1 MDMDN
6 VLVIGAGFMGGGI
19 AQVVA
24 QGGYTVYLQDI
35 NHDSLERTMAQIKW
49 STEKLAS
56 RGKIKDSAKAVQDRI
71 TVVKDLAI
79 APKCQWVIE
88 VVFEDEN
95 MKKDLFKELDAAC
108 PVETILASNTS
119 SIPITRLA
127 SLTKHPER
135 VVGLHYFGPVPMM
148 RLVEVIKGEKTSD
161 AVFKKSVDFINSIG
175 QYPVKVMKDIPGFIM
190 NRVSGVAFR
199 EALSLVENGIATVED
214 VDKGMHYGFNW
225 NIGPFEIAD
234 NAGIDTYVRVGK
246 SFAAL
251 GAGEI
256 AAASPLMEK
265 MLKAGRLG
273 RKVGK
278 GFYDYTPDGKQIP
291 FDVTKL

>member
-1 MDMDN
+1 
-6 VLVIGAGFMGGGI
+6 
-19 AQVVA
+19 
-24 QGGYTVYLQDI
+24 
-35 NHDSLERTMAQIKW
+35 MAQIRW
-49 STEKLAS
+49 STEKLAGK
-56 RGKIKDSAKAVQDRI
+56 GKIKDSAKAVQDRI
-71 TVVKDLAI
+71 NVVKDLAI

-95 MKKDLFKELDAAC
+95 MKKELFRKLDAAC

-135 VVGLHYFGPVPMM
+135 VAGLHFFGPVPMM

-199 EALSLVENGIATVED
+199 EALSLVENGVATVED

-251 GAGEI
+251 GAGDI
-256 AAASPLMEK
+256 VAASTLMEK

-278 GFYDYTPDGKQIP
+278 GFYDYTPDGKQVP
-291 FDVTKL
+291 FDVNTL

>member
-1 MDMDN
+1 MDN

-35 NHDSLERTMAQIKW
+35 NLESLEKTITQIRW
-49 STEKLAS
+49 STDKLAS
-56 RGKIKDSAKAVQDRI
+56 KGKIKDSAKAVQDRI
-71 TVVKDLAI
+71 NVVKDLAI

-95 MKKDLFKELDAAC
+95 MKKELFRELDASC

-135 VVGLHYFGPVPMM
+135 VAGLHFFGPVPMM

-161 AVFKKSVDFINSIG
+161 AIFKKSVDFINSIG

-190 NRVSGVAFR
+190 NRVNGVAFR

-251 GAGEI
+251 GAGDI
-256 AAASPLMEK
+256 VAASTLMEK

-291 FDVTKL
+291 FDVNTL

>member
-1 MDMDN
+1 MDN

-24 QGGYTVYLQDI
+24 QGGYTVYLQDM
-35 NHDSLERTMAQIKW
+35 NQDAVEKTMAQIKW
-49 STEKLAS
+49 STEKLAGK
-56 RGKIKDSAKAVQDRI
+56 GKIKDSAKAVQDRI
-71 TVVKDLAI
+71 NVVKDLSI

-88 VVFEDEN
+88 VVYEDEN
-95 MKKDLFKELDAAC
+95 MKKELFKELDAAC

-135 VVGLHYFGPVPMM
+135 VVGLHFFGPVPMM
-148 RLVEVIKGEKTSD
+148 KLVEVIKGEKTSD
-161 AVFKKSVDFINSIG
+161 TVFKKSVDFINSIG

-190 NRVSGVAFR
+190 NRVSGAAFR
-199 EALSLVENGIATVED
+199 EALALVEKGIATVED

-234 NAGIDTYVRVGK
+234 NAGIDTYVRVGR

-251 GAGEI
+251 GAGDI
-256 AAASPLMEK
+256 VAASPLMEK

-278 GFYDYTPDGKQIP
+278 GFYDYTSDGKQVP

>member
-1 MDMDN
+1 MDN
-6 VLVIGAGFMGGGI
+6 VMVIGAGFMGGGI
-19 AQVVA
+19 AQVAA
-24 QGGYTVYLQDI
+24 QAGYNVYLQDTKPEALSQ
-35 NHDSLERTMAQIKW
+35 SLAQIKW

-56 RGKIKDSAKAVQDRI
+56 KGRIKDTAKAVQDRI
-71 TVVKDLAI
+71 TAASDLSA

-88 VVFEDEN
+88 AVFEDEN
-95 MKKDLFKELDAAC
+95 MKKELFRDLDAAC
-108 PVETILASNTS
+108 PVETTLASNTS

-127 SLTKHPER
+127 SLTKRPER
-135 VVGLHYFGPVPMM
+135 VVGLHFFGPVPMM
-148 RLVEVIKGEKTSD
+148 RLVEVIKGEKTSN
-161 AVFKKSVDFINSIG
+161 AVFTKSVDFIASLG

-199 EALSLVENGIATVED
+199 EALSLVEKGIASVED
-214 VDKGMHYGFNW
+214 VDKGMRYGFNW
-225 NIGPFEIAD
+225 NVGPFEIAD

-251 GAGEI
+251 GASDI
-256 AAASPLMEK
+256 ASSSPIMEK

-278 GFYDYTPDGKQIP
+278 GFYDYSPDGKMVP
-291 FDVTKL
+291 FDITKL

>member
-1 MDMDN
+1 MDN
-6 VLVIGAGFMGGGI
+6 VLVIGAGFMGGGM
-19 AQVVA
+19 AQVAA
-24 QGGYTVYLQDI
+24 QAGYNVYLQDMNPESI
-35 NHDSLERTMAQIKW
+35 AKSMAQIKW

-56 RGKIKDSAKAVQDRI
+56 KGRIKDSAQVVQDRI
-71 TVVKDLAI
+71 TAVKDLSI

-88 VVFEDEN
+88 AVFEDEK
-95 MKKDLFKELDAAC
+95 MKKEMFRDLDASC

-127 SLTKHPER
+127 SLAKHQER
-135 VVGLHYFGPVPMM
+135 VVGLHFFGPVPMM

-161 AVFKKSVDFINSIG
+161 AVFSKSVDFIASLG

-190 NRVSGVAFR
+190 NRVNGVAFR
-199 EALSLVENGIATVED
+199 EALSLVEKGIATVED
-214 VDKGMHYGFNW
+214 VDQGMRYGFNW

-251 GAGEI
+251 GASDI
-256 AAASPLMEK
+256 AASSPLMEK

-278 GFYDYTPDGKQIP
+278 GFYDYSPDGKVTP

>member
-1 MDMDN
+1 MDN

-24 QGGYTVYLQDI
+24 QGGYTVYVQDI
-35 NHDSLERTMAQIKW
+35 NPESLERTMAQIKW

-56 RGKIKDSAKAVQDRI
+56 KGRIKDTAKAVQERI
-71 TVVKDLAI
+71 NVVKDLSI

-88 VVFEDEN
+88 VVFEDEK
-95 MKKDLFKELDAAC
+95 MKQDLFKDLDAAC

-127 SLTKHPER
+127 SLTRHPER
-135 VVGLHYFGPVPMM
+135 VVGLHFFGPVPMM

-161 AVFKKSVDFINSIG
+161 AVFKKSVDLINSIG

-199 EALSLVENGIATVED
+199 EALYLVENGIATVED
-214 VDKGMHYGFNW
+214 VDKGMHFGFNW

-251 GAGEI
+251 GAGDI

>member
-1 MDMDN
+1 MDN

-35 NHDSLERTMAQIKW
+35 NLESLEKTMAQIRW
-49 STEKLAS
+49 STDKLAS
-56 RGKIKDSAKAVQDRI
+56 KGKITDSAKAVQDRI
-71 TVVKDLAI
+71 NVVKDLAI

-95 MKKDLFKELDAAC
+95 MKKELFRELDAAC
-108 PVETILASNTS
+108 PVKTILASNTS

-135 VVGLHYFGPVPMM
+135 VAGLHFFGPVPMM

-234 NAGIDTYVRVGK
+234 NAGIDTYVRVGR

-251 GAGEI
+251 GAGDI
-256 AAASPLMEK
+256 VAASPLMEK

-278 GFYDYTPDGKQIP
+278 GFYDYTPDGRQVP
-291 FDVTKL
+291 FDVNTL

>member
-1 MDMDN
+1 MDK
-6 VLVIGAGFMGGGI
+6 VFVIGAGFMGGGI

-24 QGGYTVYLQDI
+24 QAGYTVFLYDNKQEAIENTL
-35 NHDSLERTMAQIKW
+35 RQIKW

-56 RGKIKDSAKAVQDRI
+56 KGKIKDSAKAVQDRI
-71 TVVKDLAI
+71 NAVKDISTARD
-79 APKCQWVIE
+79 CQWVIE
-88 VVFEDEN
+88 AVYEDEK
-95 MKKDLFKELDAAC
+95 MKKELFKELDAMC

-127 SLTKHPER
+127 SLTKHPQR
-135 VVGLHYFGPVPMM
+135 VVGMHFFGPVPMM

-161 AVFKKSVDFINSIG
+161 KVFNKSVDFVNSLG

-190 NRVSGVAFR
+190 NRISGAAFR
-199 EALSLVENGIATVED
+199 EALSLVEQGIATVED

-234 NAGIDTYVRVGK
+234 NAGLDTYVRVGK
-246 SFAAL
+246 AFKAL
-251 GAGEI
+251 GADDI
-256 AAASPLMEK
+256 AVTSDLMEK
-265 MLKAGRLG
+265 MVKAGRLG

-278 GFYDYTPDGKQIP
+278 GFYDYTPDGKMIP
-291 FDVTKL
+291 FDITSLK

>member
-1 MDMDN
+1 MDN
-6 VLVIGAGFMGGGI
+6 VLVIGAGFMGGGM
-19 AQVVA
+19 AQVAA
-24 QGGYTVYLQDI
+24 QAGYNVYLQDMNPESI
-35 NHDSLERTMAQIKW
+35 AKSMAQIKW

-56 RGKIKDSAKAVQDRI
+56 KGRIKDSSQVVQDRI
-71 TVVKDLAI
+71 TAVKDLSM

-88 VVFEDEN
+88 AVFEDEK
-95 MKKDLFKELDAAC
+95 MKKEMFRDLDASC

-127 SLTKHPER
+127 SLAKHQER
-135 VVGLHYFGPVPMM
+135 VVGLHFFGPVPMM

-161 AVFKKSVDFINSIG
+161 AVFSKSVDFIASLG

-190 NRVSGVAFR
+190 NRVNGVAFR
-199 EALSLVENGIATVED
+199 EALSLVEKGIATVED
-214 VDKGMHYGFNW
+214 VDQGMRYGFNW

-251 GAGEI
+251 GASDI
-256 AAASPLMEK
+256 AASSPLMEK

-278 GFYDYTPDGKQIP
+278 GFYDYSPDGKVTP

>member
-1 MDMDN
+1 MDN

-35 NHDSLERTMAQIKW
+35 NLESLEKTITQIRW
-49 STEKLAS
+49 STDKLAS
-56 RGKIKDSAKAVQDRI
+56 KGKIKDSAKAVQDRI
-71 TVVKDLAI
+71 NVVKDLAI

-95 MKKDLFKELDAAC
+95 MKKELFRELDASC

-135 VVGLHYFGPVPMM
+135 VAGLHFFGPVPMM

-161 AVFKKSVDFINSIG
+161 AIFKKSVDFINSIG

-190 NRVSGVAFR
+190 NRVNGVAFR

-214 VDKGMHYGFNW
+214 GDKGMHYGFNW

-251 GAGEI
+251 GAGDI
-256 AAASPLMEK
+256 VAASTLMEK

-291 FDVTKL
+291 FDVNTL

>member
-1 MDMDN
+1 MEK

-19 AQVVA
+19 AQVAA
-24 QGGYTVYLQDI
+24 QAGYKVFLQDTNPEAI
-35 NHDSLERTMAQIKW
+35 AKSMAQIKW
-49 STEKLAS
+49 STEKLA
-56 RGKIKDSAKAVQDRI
+56 GKGRIKDSARAVQDRI
-71 TVVKDLAI
+71 SAVNDLSSASG
-79 APKCQWVIE
+79 CQWVIE
-88 VVFEDEN
+88 AVFEDEN
-95 MKKDLFKELDAAC
+95 MKKDLFRELDASC

-127 SLTKHPER
+127 SLTKHPQR
-135 VVGLHYFGPVPMM
+135 VVGLHFFGPVPMM
-148 RLVEVIKGEKTSD
+148 RLVEVIKGAKTSD
-161 AVFKKSVDFINSIG
+161 TIFSKSVDFIASLG

-190 NRVSGVAFR
+190 NRVNGVAFR
-199 EALSLVENGIATVED
+199 EALALVEKGIATVED
-214 VDKGMHYGFNW
+214 VDQGMRYGFNW

-251 GAGEI
+251 GASDI

-265 MLKAGRLG
+265 MVKAGRLG

-278 GFYDYTPDGKQIP
+278 GFYDYSPDGKQVP
-291 FDVTKL
+291 FDVTNL

>member
-1 MDMDN
+1 MDN
-6 VLVIGAGFMGGGI
+6 VLVIGAGFMGGGM
-19 AQVVA
+19 AQVAA
-24 QGGYTVYLQDI
+24 QAGYNVYLQDMNPESI
-35 NHDSLERTMAQIKW
+35 AKSMAQIKW

-56 RGKIKDSAKAVQDRI
+56 KGRIKDSAQVVQDRI
-71 TVVKDLAI
+71 TAVKDLSM

-88 VVFEDEN
+88 AVFEDEK
-95 MKKDLFKELDAAC
+95 MKKEMFRDLDASC

-127 SLTKHPER
+127 SLAKHQER
-135 VVGLHYFGPVPMM
+135 VVGLHFFGPVPMM

-161 AVFKKSVDFINSIG
+161 AVFSKSVDFIASLG

-190 NRVSGVAFR
+190 NRVNGVAFR
-199 EALSLVENGIATVED
+199 EALSLVEKGIATVED
-214 VDKGMHYGFNW
+214 VDQGMRYGFNW

-251 GAGEI
+251 GASDI
-256 AAASPLMEK
+256 AASSPLMEK

-278 GFYDYTPDGKQIP
+278 GFYDYSPDGKVTP

>member
-1 MDMDN
+1 MDN

-19 AQVVA
+19 AQVAA
-24 QGGYTVYLQDI
+24 QAGYMVYLQDNNPEAI
-35 NHDSLERTMAQIKW
+35 ARSLAQIKW
-49 STEKLAS
+49 STEKLAGK
-56 RGKIKDSAKAVQDRI
+56 GKIKDSARAVQDRI
-71 TVVKDLAI
+71 TAVNDLSI
-79 APKCQWVIE
+79 SPRCQWVIE
-88 VVFEDEN
+88 AVFEDEG
-95 MKKDLFKELDAAC
+95 MKKELFRELDALC
-108 PVETILASNTS
+108 PLETIIASNTS

-127 SLTKHPER
+127 SLTKHPQR
-135 VVGLHYFGPVPMM
+135 VVGLHFFGPVPMM

-161 AVFKKSVDFINSIG
+161 AVFSKSVDFITSLG

-190 NRVSGVAFR
+190 NRVNGVAFR

-214 VDKGMHYGFNW
+214 VDQGMRYGFNW
-225 NIGPFEIAD
+225 NVGPFEIAD

-251 GAGEI
+251 GASDI
-256 AAASPLMEK
+256 ATSSPLLEK

-278 GFYDYTPDGKQIP
+278 GFYDYSPDGKMIP
-291 FDVTKL
+291 FDVTSL

>member
-1 MDMDN
+1 MDN

-19 AQVVA
+19 AQVAA
-24 QGGYTVYLQDI
+24 QAGYNVYL
-35 NHDSLERTMAQIKW
+35 HDMSRDSITKCLAQIKW

-56 RGKIKDSAKAVQDRI
+56 KGRIMDSAQTVQDRI
-71 TVVKDLAI
+71 TPVDDLSI
-79 APKCQWVIE
+79 APRCQWVIE
-88 VVFEDEN
+88 AVFEDEK
-95 MKKDLFKELDAAC
+95 MKKEMFRELDAAC
-108 PVETILASNTS
+108 PSGTILASNTS

-127 SLTKHPER
+127 SLTKHPQR
-135 VVGLHYFGPVPMM
+135 VVGLHFFGPVPMM

-161 AVFKKSVDFINSIG
+161 EVYGKSVDFIASLG
-175 QYPVKVMKDIPGFIM
+175 QYPVRVMKDIPGFIM

-214 VDKGMHYGFNW
+214 VDKGMRYGLGW
-225 NIGPFEIAD
+225 NVGPFEIAD

-246 SFAAL
+246 SFAEL
-251 GAGEI
+251 GASDI
-256 AAASPLMEK
+256 ATASPLMEK

-278 GFYDYTPDGKQIP
+278 GFYDYSPDGKMTP

>member
-1 MDMDN
+1 MDN

-19 AQVVA
+19 AQVAA
-24 QGGYTVYLQDI
+24 QAGYRVYLQDNNAEAI
-35 NHDSLERTMAQIKW
+35 SKSLAQIKW
-49 STEKLAS
+49 STEKLAGK
-56 RGKIKDSAKAVQDRI
+56 GKIKDSAHAVQDRI
-71 TVVKDLAI
+71 TAVNDLSI
-79 APKCQWVIE
+79 ATRCQWIIE
-88 VVFEDEN
+88 AVFEDED
-95 MKKDLFKELDAAC
+95 MKKELFRELDAAC
-108 PVETILASNTS
+108 PLETIIASNTS

-127 SLTKHPER
+127 SLAKHPQR
-135 VVGLHYFGPVPMM
+135 VVGLHFFGPVPMM
-148 RLVEVIKGEKTSD
+148 RLVEVIKGEKTSGP
-161 AVFKKSVDFINSIG
+161 VFSKSVDFITSLG

-190 NRVSGVAFR
+190 NRVNGVAFR

-214 VDKGMHYGFNW
+214 VDQGMRYGFNW

-251 GAGEI
+251 GASDI
-256 AAASPLMEK
+256 AASSPLMEK
-265 MLKAGRLG
+265 MVKAGRLG

-278 GFYDYTPDGKQIP
+278 GFYDYSPDGKITP

>member
-1 MDMDN
+1 MDN

-35 NHDSLERTMAQIKW
+35 NRESLERTLAQVKW
-49 STEKLAS
+49 STEKLAAK
-56 RGKIKDSAKAVQDRI
+56 GKIKDTAKAVQDRI
-71 TVVKDLAI
+71 IPVKDLSI

-88 VVFEDEN
+88 VVFEDEKI
-95 MKKDLFKELDAAC
+95 KKDLFKDLDAAC
-108 PVETILASNTS
+108 PVETVLASNTS

-127 SLTKHPER
+127 SLTKRPER
-135 VVGLHYFGPVPMM
+135 VVGLHFFGPVPMM
-148 RLVEVIKGEKTSD
+148 RLVEVIKGDKTSD
-161 AVFKKSVDFINSIG
+161 AVFKKSVDFIASIG

-190 NRVSGVAFR
+190 NRISGAAFK
-199 EALSLVENGIATVED
+199 EAMDLVEKGIATVED

-234 NAGIDTYVRVGK
+234 NAGIDTYYRVGK
-246 SFAAL
+246 AFAAL
-251 GAGEI
+251 GEGELLSKSDI
-256 AAASPLMEK
+256 IEK
-265 MLKAGRLG
+265 MVKAGRLG

-278 GFYDYTPDGKQIP
+278 GFYDYTPDGKVTP
-291 FDVTKL
+291 FDVTKLK